1 MTTTYMMPYWVSW
14 ATFRTQSAATHWI
27 GEGTIDDP
35 WIIEPAD
42 DVWNWF
48 VLEAPPPLHPHAV
61 ALLFE
66 YCQLEKG
73 LLTTM
78 TVTTDPI
85 PIPLPR
91 PS

>member
-14 ATFRTQSAATHWI
+14 VTFRTQSAASHWT

-48 VLEAPPPLHPHAV
+48 VWGAQRPLHPQSV
-61 ALLFE
+61 SLLFE
-66 YCQLEKG
+66 YREQEGG

-78 TVTTDPI
+78 TVTTEPVS
-85 PIPLPR
+85 IPLSS